1 MWCWL
6 LLSDSHGIR
15 NDPLAIKQC
24 QWRIMQEGST
34 IYTGQKRWSVSKNNN
49 RNKSSRNN
57 YHYEMQSIDGV
68 IHSWCTLLFCINRLN
83 ISSMVFFYTCFNFD
97 ANTLRTNSSFQHI
110 FVRKHLVS
118 SWCPSCRFKDR
129 QMCIN
134 DWLYFARFVSTVLC
148 YCFDMSTSWSCYMY
162 MFTRKYLYILY
173 PTSLIVS
180 HWHFEIRQTYI
191 KAKWLG
197 STSVCL

>member
-1 MWCWL
+1 MKCN
-6 LLSDSHGIR
+6 LSME
-15 NDPLAIKQC
+15 L
-24 QWRIMQEGST
+24 ST
-34 IYTGQKRWSVSKNNN
+34 PDVLYCFV
-49 RNKSSRNN
+49 
-57 YHYEMQSIDGV
+57 SIDWTLAA
-68 IHSWCTLLFCINRLN
+68 WCSSTHVLILMLMHCEPIQVFN
-83 ISSMVFFYTCFNFD
+83 IY
-97 ANTLRTNSSFQHI
+97 

-180 HWHFEIRQTYI
+180 HWHFEIRQAYI